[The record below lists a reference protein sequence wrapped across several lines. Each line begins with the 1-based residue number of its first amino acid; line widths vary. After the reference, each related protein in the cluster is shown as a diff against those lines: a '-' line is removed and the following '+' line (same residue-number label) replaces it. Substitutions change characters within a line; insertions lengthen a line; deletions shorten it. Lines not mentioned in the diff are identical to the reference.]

1 MTLLN
6 VCILLLSH
14 GKELL
19 LLVISDTSNTEA
31 PKKEKKT
38 YTVEEIAEQLCV
50 SKKVAYALVKSGQFA
65 YVRAGRAIRVSKD
78 SFDKWL
84 NQNELLR
91 REYIMASIKKRKSTF
106 SVIYWYLD
114 NAGER
119 KQKWDTL
126 ETKKEAKQRKA
137 FVEYYQEKYGYVIV
151 PLEEQFARQIDES
164 KKELDSTDEDITLC
178 DFLKI
183 FVNLYGTSKWSPS
196 TFSSKV
202 GTIEN
207 YINPL
212 IGDWKLNEITTKKLS
227 AYYNDLLSVP
237 EVPRA
242 NRKATGRCVQP
253 ANIKKIHDIIRC
265 ALNQAIR
272 WEYIDTNKRN
282 PASLATLPK
291 VPKVKRKVWSVD
303 TFREAIQQ
311 SDDDLLS
318 ICMHLAFSCSMRIGE
333 ITGLTWED
341 VIIDEQS
348 IATNNARVIINKE
361 LSRVNAQA
369 MQKLKEK
376 DIIKIFPTQKPHC
389 TTRLVLKTP
398 KTETSNR
405 TVWLPKTVAE
415 LLVQYQKDQKELQ
428 EFLGDAYNNYNLV
441 IALENGNPVESRIV
455 RDRFQ
460 KLCEQNDYE
469 KVVFHSL
476 RHLSTGYKLKMTNGD
491 VKSVQGDTGHAEAEM
506 VTDVYSEIIDEDR
519 RYNAQKM
526 DEQFYS
532 TLNHDSEMQPQNE
545 EVQPES
551 NGLSDSDMELLQ
563 LLKSLTPEMKAMLL
577 KQSASK

>member
-1 MTLLN
+1 
-6 VCILLLSH
+6 
-14 GKELL
+14 
-19 LLVISDTSNTEA
+19 
-31 PKKEKKT
+31 
-38 YTVEEIAEQLCV
+38 
-50 SKKVAYALVKSGQFA
+50 
-65 YVRAGRAIRVSKD
+65 
-78 SFDKWL
+78 
-84 NQNELLR
+84 
-91 REYIMASIKKRKSTF
+91 MASIKKRKSTF

-164 KKELDSTDEDITLC
+164 KKELDSTDEDITLR

-311 SDDDLLS
+311 SDDDLLT

-341 VIIDEQS
+341 VVIDEQS

-405 TVWLPKTVAE
+405 TVWLPTTLAQ
-415 LLVQYQKDQKELQ
+415 LLVQYKKDQQELK
-428 EFLGDAYNNYNLV
+428 EFLGSAYNDYNLV

-455 RDRFQ
+455 RDRFTT
-460 KLCEQNDYE
+460 LCEEHNFE
-469 KVVFHSL
+469 VVVFHSL
-476 RHLSTGYKLKMTNGD
+476 RHLSTKYKLKMTHGD
-491 VKSVQGDTGHAEAEM
+491 IKSVQGDTGHAEAEM
-506 VTDVYSEIIDEDR
+506 VTDVYSEIVDEYR
-519 RYNAQKM
+519 RLNAKKL
-526 DEQFYS
+526 DEEFYD
-532 TLNHDSEMQPQNE
+532 TLDTEEPEHNLHSEAQEPI
-545 EVQPES
+545 
-551 NGLSDSDMELLQ
+551 SDNDKLLLE
-563 LLKSLTPEMKAMLL
+563 LLKSMTPEMKEKLL
-577 KQSASK
+577 KETLSNC

>member
-1 MTLLN
+1 
-6 VCILLLSH
+6 
-14 GKELL
+14 
-19 LLVISDTSNTEA
+19 
-31 PKKEKKT
+31 
-38 YTVEEIAEQLCV
+38 
-50 SKKVAYALVKSGQFA
+50 
-65 YVRAGRAIRVSKD
+65 
-78 SFDKWL
+78 
-84 NQNELLR
+84 
-91 REYIMASIKKRKSTF
+91 MASIKKRKSTF

-151 PLEEQFARQIDES
+151 PLEKQFARQIDES

-242 NRKATGRCVQP
+242 NRKATGRCIQP

-311 SDDDLLS
+311 SDDDLLT

-405 TVWLPKTVAE
+405 TVWLPTTLAQ
-415 LLVQYQKDQKELQ
+415 LLVQYKKDQQELK
-428 EFLGDAYNNYNLV
+428 EFLGSAYNDYNLV

-455 RDRFQ
+455 RDRFTT
-460 KLCEQNDYE
+460 LCEEHNFE
-469 KVVFHSL
+469 VVVFHSL
-476 RHLSTGYKLKMTNGD
+476 RHLSTKYKLKMTHGD
-491 VKSVQGDTGHAEAEM
+491 IKSVQGDTGHAEAEM
-506 VTDVYSEIIDEDR
+506 VTDVYSEIVDEDR
-519 RYNAQKM
+519 RLNAKKL
-526 DEQFYS
+526 DEEFYD
-532 TLNHDSEMQPQNE
+532 TLDTEEPEHNLHSEAQEPI
-545 EVQPES
+545 
-551 NGLSDSDMELLQ
+551 SDNDKLLLE
-563 LLKSLTPEMKAMLL
+563 LLKSMTPEMKEKLL
-577 KQSASK
+577 KETLSNC